1 MTQKQFDDENK
12 EEFCGACLTVP
23 LAFAAGGGGIAG
35 SSTFVNK
42 KNKKMKNVLFVVG
55 IVIAF
60 LSISYSVYVLYKQ
73 RTTTGLAVCSQ

>member
-35 SSTFVNK
+35 SSAFV
-42 KNKKMKNVLFVVG
+42 NKKMKNVLFVVG

-73 RTTTGLAVCSQ
+73 KTSTGLAVCSQ

>member
-35 SSTFVNK
+35 SSAFV
-42 KNKKMKNVLFVVG
+42 NKKMKNVLFVVG